1 MIIIIIVTIIVGL
14 PTRGWR
20 IKRYYHITHCIITP
34 VTYLTVLLASVFS
47 PMCQH
52 SQCLVSFYVTLVDGR
67 PYNI

>member
-14 PTRGWR
+14 PTRGSR

-47 PMCQH
+47 PNEH